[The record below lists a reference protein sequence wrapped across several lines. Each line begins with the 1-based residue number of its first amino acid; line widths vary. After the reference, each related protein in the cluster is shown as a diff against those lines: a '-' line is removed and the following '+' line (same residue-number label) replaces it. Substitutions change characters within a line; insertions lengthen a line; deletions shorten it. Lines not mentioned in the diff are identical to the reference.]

1 MNLWSPKTPGYT
13 IFEKNDEDEYLYKNG
28 LFNHLMVLLAG
39 RIAEEIFFGYSVT
52 TGARQDLE
60 QAFSLAKNMVINYG
74 MGKQNIYPD
83 MSDHS
88 KYLIDQEVNKL
99 LIMAND
105 NARIIILK
113 VKHLMQDCSKELKEN
128 KLLKPEI
135 VSIVDSKYPEIWNLY
150 DVKEKYNNKILIPY
164 GDTWVIF

>member
-1 MNLWSPKTPGYT
+1 MTKDMRAFFKLSGKTR
-13 IFEKNDEDEYLYKNG
+13 K
-28 LFNHLMVLLAG
+28 
-39 RIAEEIFFGYSVT
+39 IFFGYSVT

-60 QAFSLAKNMVINYG
+60 QAFTLAKNMIVNYG

-99 LIMAND
+99 LMMAND

-113 VKHLMQDCSKELKEN
+113 TKHLMQDCAVKLKED
-128 KLLKPEI
+128 KLLKPEEI
-135 VSIVDSKYPEIWNLY
+135 VSIIDSKYPEIWNLY
-150 DVKEKYNNKILIPY
+150 DVKEKYNE
-164 GDTWVIF
+164 